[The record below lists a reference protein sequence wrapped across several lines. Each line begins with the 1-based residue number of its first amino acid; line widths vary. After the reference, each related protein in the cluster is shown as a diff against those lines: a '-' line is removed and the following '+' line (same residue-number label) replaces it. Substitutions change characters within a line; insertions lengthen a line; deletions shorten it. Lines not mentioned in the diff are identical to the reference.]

1 MMPLS
6 LRQTTDDD
14 RRLGGDFIF
23 WDSFGD
29 REIPNFPEGP
39 YIIYIYISIFWKLS
53 LVSVNKMIGIPWKN
67 EIVSRCPVITASE
80 LPASYTMSTG
90 SVVGIPSPL
99 F

>member
-39 YIIYIYISIFWKLS
+39 YIDIARGGFCSFELNRNAILTRPSLTSICAQRLRLYITRYF
-53 LVSVNKMIGIPWKN
+53 
-67 EIVSRCPVITASE
+67 RYA
-80 LPASYTMSTG
+80 
-90 SVVGIPSPL
+90 
-99 F
+99 

>member
-39 YIIYIYISIFWKLS
+39 YCAVK
-53 LVSVNKMIGIPWKN
+53 
-67 EIVSRCPVITASE
+67 IVH
-80 LPASYTMSTG
+80 
-90 SVVGIPSPL
+90 VGEKTFSHD
-99 F
+99 FHTKSAHF